1 MAIRAQAANAL
12 SHTHAGDRRDFVCF
26 DYSDSP
32 EDAVL
37 GRRHMTALLP
47 SDPEQQEGKTT
58 RRRLALND
66 RFERVF
72 FTDRRSPA
80 CTS

>member
-1 MAIRAQAANAL
+1 MRCHIRTQGIGETL
-12 SHTHAGDRRDFVCF
+12 FVLI
-26 DYSDSP
+26 SDSL

-58 RRRLALND
+58 RCCSALND
-66 RFERVF
+66 RFERF
-72 FTDRRSPA
+72 SPTGGHLRA
-80 CTS
+80 RLSYSVTP